1 MEWLGSFKEV
11 RRCEV
16 RMVQHVEKLRAELHL
31 KSFPETEVLE
41 RGEVHGGESRPVK
54 TCFDPNRLRE
64 RLPQRS
70 AQAQSNWGSN
80 ASKCRKASVYAPG
93 RRIATGNEL
102 RMIHGEVAVETSAAG
117 IASSAEGHGERRTA
131 RRGNDSAKLPS
142 AEDVRCESALWSGH
156 GYLARQYDHFWEWT
170 PRTNGRI

>member
-31 KSFPETEVLE
+31 KSFHETEVLE

-70 AQAQSNWGSN
+70 AQAQSQLGIKCQQMPKSVGLCSR
-80 ASKCRKASVYAPG
+80 ASHCHRK
-93 RRIATGNEL
+93 R
-102 RMIHGEVAVETSAAG
+102 AA
-117 IASSAEGHGERRTA
+117 HVT
-131 RRGNDSAKLPS
+131 
-142 AEDVRCESALWSGH
+142 
-156 GYLARQYDHFWEWT
+156 
-170 PRTNGRI
+170 